1 MMKNTL
7 ALSLIV
13 VAIGLLHGC
22 GGGHGHDHGQEAGT
36 SADHQITQ
44 EDASRLNAL
53 GRSILD
59 TAKTALKTSLVT
71 AMKESGP
78 IEAVKFCNVHASGV
92 TDDLAQRHG
101 VKISRI
107 SNKNRVPANIPD
119 GGGFNVL
126 QRFDNGRMN
135 GNMNASTLLTLDNG
149 HSRFYEPIL
158 VDAPCLTCHGM
169 KDEMVPELVSV
180 IDSLYP
186 NDKAKGFKL
195 GDLRGA
201 WVVDFQNGDG

>member
-1 MMKNTL
+1 MMKKTL
-7 ALSLIV
+7 ALSFIV
-13 VAIGLLHGC
+13 VIIGLLQSC
-22 GGGHGHDHGQEAGT
+22 GGGHDHGHEQEAGT
-36 SADHQITQ
+36 SADHQITP

-53 GRSILD
+53 GRTILD
-59 TAKTALKTSLVT
+59 TAKTALKSSLMT
-71 AMKESGP
+71 ALNETGP
-78 IEAVKFCNVHASGV
+78 IEAVKFCSVHASGL
-92 TDDLAQRHG
+92 TDELAQRHG
-101 VKISRI
+101 VTIGRI
-107 SNKNRVPANIPD
+107 AIKNRVPANIPD
-119 GGGFNVL
+119 GGGFNVI

-135 GNMNASTLLTLDNG
+135 GDMSASTLLTLNNG
-149 HSRFYEPIL
+149 HSRYYEPIL

-169 KDEMVPELVSV
+169 KDEMMPELVSV